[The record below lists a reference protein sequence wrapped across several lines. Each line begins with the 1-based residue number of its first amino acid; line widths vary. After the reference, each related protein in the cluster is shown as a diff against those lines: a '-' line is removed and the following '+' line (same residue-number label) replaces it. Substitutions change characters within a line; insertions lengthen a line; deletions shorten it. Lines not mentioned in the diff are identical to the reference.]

1 MLDLLDTRYR
11 DRYTNLTLEATPFCP
26 SRYVVLQKKARG
38 VEDAGT
44 GAFGDI
50 FIGDSDIYGIYSSN
64 QGEIN
69 KPKFESFYLFFAL
82 LISWTKFGC

>member
-50 FIGDSDIYGIYSSN
+50 FIGD
-64 QGEIN
+64 
-69 KPKFESFYLFFAL
+69 L
-82 LISWTKFGC
+82 

>member
-1 MLDLLDTRYR
+1 MSAYVLDLLDTRYR

-69 KPKFESFYLFFAL
+69 KPKFESFYVK
-82 LISWTKFGC
+82 SSMRHR